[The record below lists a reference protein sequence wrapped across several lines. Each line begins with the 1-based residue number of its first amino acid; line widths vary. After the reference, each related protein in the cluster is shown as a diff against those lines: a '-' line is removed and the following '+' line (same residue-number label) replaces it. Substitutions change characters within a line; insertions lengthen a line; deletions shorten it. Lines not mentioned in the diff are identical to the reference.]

1 VCTAGPAPINWNRVN
16 VQGKTFQNGISPQL
30 SSADLN
36 GGATTGCDTSGA
48 LTTLAAF
55 DDWQNLL
62 YRASA
67 SLEFAGGARADT
79 PKEMT
84 KENEQAFFNL
94 TDADG
99 SGVGDAIDCGGTPT
113 GIPNTP
119 SEGTTTNSC
128 THRIDIKP
136 SFPFPKTLSLGTEAN
151 VTVAIFSEQGATAV
165 WNAPTQVIVN
175 DQANFPLTLTV
186 GSVVEPVKTNQ
197 SGQGTCSVSD
207 VADPIS
213 GQKDGIK
220 DLKCQFPTSGLPLG
234 TNFGVVSGFFSD
246 PLSQPPGQIKE
257 FSARQLITI
266 VP

>member
-1 VCTAGPAPINWNRVN
+1 GCVAGTSCLFAADQIAFGPGVWWLATPWPTATNPPATCSGPGPAPINWNRVN

-55 DDWQNLL
+55 DDWDNLL

-99 SGVGDAIDCGGTPT
+99 SGVGDAIDCGGAPT
-113 GIPNTP
+113 SPP
-119 SEGTTTNSC
+119 EGSTTNSC

-136 SFPFPKTLSLGTEAN
+136 SFPLPKTLSLGNEAN
-151 VTVAIFSEQGATAV
+151 VTIAIFSEQGPLAV
-165 WNAPTQVIVN
+165 WSAPGQVIVN
-175 DQANFPLTLTV
+175 DQANFPLTFRV
-186 GSVVEPVKTNQ
+186 GSV
-197 SGQGTCSVSD
+197 
-207 VADPIS
+207 
-213 GQKDGIK
+213 
-220 DLKCQFPTSGLPLG
+220 
-234 TNFGVVSGFFSD
+234 
-246 PLSQPPGQIKE
+246 
-257 FSARQLITI
+257 
-266 VP
+266 